1 MSKVL
6 VTPHMLVRQ
15 PGPYL
20 DILENAGLEVVYPNE
35 GADTLE
41 EDVIMDA
48 LSGDIHAMLAGTE
61 PLNQRVLSNSNLKV
75 VARQGVGFDSVDLET
90 ATQRGIA
97 VTITPGTLEDSV
109 AELTLGM

>member
-35 GADTLE
+35 DSETLV
-41 EDVIMDA
+41 EDFLIYA
-48 LSGDIHAMLAGTE
+48 LSGDFHAML
-61 PLNQRVLSNSNLKV
+61 
-75 VARQGVGFDSVDLET
+75 
-90 ATQRGIA
+90 
-97 VTITPGTLEDSV
+97 
-109 AELTLGM
+109 